1 MYFSAM
7 VSAMHI
13 NNGKSGNISIA
24 DGGVLNGVIFSIYL
38 P

>member
-13 NNGKSGNISIA
+13 NNGKSGNVSIA
-24 DGGVLNGVIFSIYL
+24 NGGVLNGGFFSIYL